1 MTWFFY
7 RWETGFDKIGGDIS
21 KQTGKGLWNFS
32 EIKMLLVLHE
42 SGWRKSFPRLNSIFW
57 ETLALNMCQHVHC
70 ICISATYGPPV
81 PNQPSIL
88 DVESRYEKNVCWTNL
103 DLCLLEY
110 KESKWRWYGN
120 CGPWWLFWHFGLAEK
135 KLIRRSKGSSYLEKL
150 LSTYKLIPK
159 MSSSPVFSFS
169 HGIYV
174 LGAKGK
180 Y

>member
-1 MTWFFY
+1 MKEKFSSVKFY
-7 RWETGFDKIGGDIS
+7 ILRDVSS
-21 KQTGKGLWNFS
+21 K
-32 EIKMLLVLHE
+32 
-42 SGWRKSFPRLNSIFW
+42 
-57 ETLALNMCQHVHC
+57 NMCQHVHC
-70 ICISATYGPPV
+70 ICISATYGPPF
-81 PNQPSIL
+81 PNHPSIL

-135 KLIRRSKGSSYLEKL
+135 KLTRSSKGRSYLEKL